1 MTILQNIK
9 FFLKKRLA
17 RSRKVKK
24 IKSFLKD
31 KLNLRNNVYLFE
43 INDVLANQAKLP
55 YSVGLIWSYCSA
67 RLPISDNYQLAEVI
81 WWRQPT
87 EEILSKMK
95 DPSVVGFSCFV
106 WNWNNNVEI
115 AKKIKERWPNCL
127 IVFGGWQVPMSDR
140 IQGFF
145 EKYPFVDIAVHGEGE
160 ITFAEILEENL
171 KDSPVWES
179 VKGCSVPYRM
189 VTDKSSKNR
198 IIKDGLKVE
207 KEFENPSYHDL
218 TTYTALPRPR
228 IEDISIMPS
237 PYLDGLF
244 DKLIINCE
252 HNLEATFETTRGCPY
267 SCTYCE
273 IGTKYYQK
281 IKTHKLDKIYAEIDW
296 MADNEVVFVYNADS
310 NFGMIKNHIDIT
322 KYLVHNKKTKG
333 YPQKHRCDWSK
344 NQADKV
350 IELAKIFYEAEM
362 DKGITIAVQS
372 MNPKVLKAVKRK
384 NVDDGKLEEF
394 IAMYEGTGLPSY
406 VELILGLPEET
417 RESFID
423 GICEVIE
430 LGQHNYIGIYPLT
443 ALPNTPF
450 GDPEYIE
457 KYNLEIVETFPAFSH
472 VDISEINDFEREHM
486 VVSSTTMTKE
496 GYKDCTVYRWMF
508 MFGHYLGTVQFVSRF
523 LNNAYEIGF
532 RDFYM
537 NLMSYMEEKQGEGFI
552 GQQYSKT
559 EKALSG
565 VLIAESPWGRV
576 VPEIRENFAWDF
588 EEATVLEI
596 MRNKEIFYA
605 EIKDFVLSNYQIS
618 EDVLDEA
625 LKYQQAAIL
634 NPDLNYPI
642 IEEFKYNIHDV
653 IHNKGHLAHV
663 EQNLQFEAKNYNGDF
678 YEYGKETLWWGRRV
692 AAYKN
697 KVTIIDG

>member
-1 MTILQNIK
+1 MTTLQNIK
-9 FFLKKRLA
+9 FLLKNRISKSKKFQNIKTYLKK
-17 RSRKVKK
+17 
-24 IKSFLKD
+24 
-31 KLNLRNNVYLFE
+31 KLNIKKSVYLFE

-55 YSVGLIWSYCSA
+55 YSVGLIWSYCSTIDNIENNYN
-67 RLPISDNYQLAEVI
+67 LSDVI

-87 EEILSKMK
+87 EDILDKIK
-95 DPSVVGFSCFV
+95 NPDVIGFSCFV

-115 AKKIKERWPNCL
+115 AKKIKERWPKCL

-140 IQGFF
+140 AQGFF
-145 EKYPFVDIAVHGEGE
+145 QKYPFVDIAVHGEGE

-171 KDSPVWES
+171 KESPVWENI
-179 VKGCSVPYRM
+179 KGCSVPYRM
-189 VTDKSSKNR
+189 LTDKTSKNR
-198 IIKDGLKVE
+198 IIKDGLKIE
-207 KEFENPSYHDL
+207 EEFESDSYHDFD
-218 TTYTALPRPR
+218 TYTTAPRPR
-228 IEDISIMPS
+228 IKEIASMPS

-244 DKLIINCE
+244 DKLVVDCE
-252 HNLEATFETTRGCPY
+252 YNLEATFETTRGCPY

-296 MADNEVVFVYNADS
+296 MADNKVVFVYNADS

-384 NVDDGKLEEF
+384 NVDDGKLKEF

-450 GDPEYIE
+450 GDPKYIE

-486 VVSSTTMTKE
+486 VVSSTTMTKAD
-496 GYKDCTVYRWMF
+496 YKDCTVYRWMF
-508 MFGHYLGTVQFVSRF
+508 MFGHYLGTVQYVSRF
-523 LNNAYEIGF
+523 LNNAYGIGF

-537 NLMSYMEEKQGEGFI
+537 NLMSFMENKQGSGFL
-552 GQQYSKT
+552 GHQYSKT
-559 EKALSG
+559 EKALSD
-565 VLIAESPWGRV
+565 VLVAKSPWGRV
-576 VPEIRENFAWDF
+576 VPEIRKNFAWDF

-596 MRNKEIFYA
+596 MKNKSLFYS
-605 EIKDFVLSNYQIS
+605 EIKEFVLLNYEVPEQI
-618 EDVLDEA
+618 LDEV
-625 LKYQQAAIL
+625 LRYQQSAIL
-634 NPDLNYPI
+634 NPDLSYPR
-642 IEEFKYNIHDV
+642 EESYEYNIHNV
-653 IHNKGHLAHV
+653 IHNNEPLILKTQTLRFDG
-663 EQNLQFEAKNYNGDF
+663 KNYNGDF

-697 KVTIIDG
+697 SITIIDV

>member
-1 MTILQNIK
+1 MTILQNT
-9 FFLKKRLA
+9 
-17 RSRKVKK
+17 
-24 IKSFLKD
+24 KSFLK
-31 KLNLRNNVYLFE
+31 KKFKKNKNVYLFE
-43 INDVLANQAKLP
+43 INDILANQAKLP
-55 YSVGLIWSYCSA
+55 YSVGLIWSHCSTVEA
-67 RLPISDNYQLAEVI
+67 VNNGYNLADII

-87 EEILSKMK
+87 EDILKNMK
-95 DPSVVGFSCFV
+95 NPSVVGFSCFV

-115 AKKIKERWPNCL
+115 ARKIKARWPNCL

-140 IQGFF
+140 VQGFF
-145 EKYPFVDIAVHGEGE
+145 QKYPFVDIAVHGEGE

-171 KDSPVWES
+171 KNSPVWENI
-179 VKGCSVPYRM
+179 KGCSVPYRM
-189 VTDKSSKNR
+189 ITNKQSKNR
-198 IIKDGLKVE
+198 IIENGLKVKE
-207 KEFENPSYHDL
+207 EFENLNYHPQD
-218 TTYTALPRPR
+218 TYTTLPRPR
-228 IEDISIMPS
+228 IPDLASMPS

-244 DKLIINCE
+244 DKLVRDCE

-281 IKTHKLDKIYAEIDW
+281 IKTHKLNKIYAEIDW
-296 MADNEVVFVYNADS
+296 MAENKVVFVYNADS
-310 NFGMIKNHIDIT
+310 NFGMLKDHLAIT

-362 DKGITIAVQS
+362 DKGITIALQS
-372 MNPKVLKAVKRK
+372 MNPQVLKAVKRK
-384 NVDDGKLEEF
+384 NVDGGKLKEF
-394 IAMYEGTGLPSY
+394 IAMYEGSGLPSY

-417 RESFID
+417 RQSFID

-450 GDPEYIE
+450 GNPEYIE

-486 VVSSTTMTKE
+486 VVSSRTMSKE
-496 GYKDCTVYRWMF
+496 EYKDCTVFRWMF

-523 LNNAYEIGF
+523 LNNAYDIRF

-537 NLMSYMEEKQGEGFI
+537 NLMIYMQEKNGHGFLGE
-552 GQQYSKT
+552 QYAKT
-559 EKALSG
+559 EQALSD
-565 VLIAESPWGRV
+565 VLIAKSPWGRV

-588 EEATVLEI
+588 EEATVLEV
-596 MRNKEIFYA
+596 MNNKDIFYS
-605 EIKDFVLSNYQIS
+605 EIKEFVISNYDIP
-618 EDVLDEA
+618 EDVLDQ
-625 LKYQQAAIL
+625 LLRYQRSAIL
-634 NPDLNYPI
+634 NPDLSYPRN
-642 IEEFKYNIHDV
+642 EKFHYNIHDV
-653 IHNKGHLAHV
+653 IHNNAALKQQVQILRFDG
-663 EQNLQFEAKNYNGDF
+663 KNYNGDF

-697 KVTIIDG
+697 KIKEVL

>member
-1 MTILQNIK
+1 MAILQNIK
-9 FFLKKRLA
+9 FLLKNRID

-24 IKSFLKD
+24 IKSFLKG
-31 KLNLRNNVYLFE
+31 KLDLKDNVYLFE

-55 YSVGLIWSYCSA
+55 YSIGLIWSYCSA
-67 RLPISDNYQLAEVI
+67 RQLVDDNYQLSEVF
-81 WWRQPT
+81 WWRQST
-87 EEILSKMK
+87 EEILNKMK
-95 DPSVVGFSCFV
+95 EPSVIGFSCFV
-106 WNWNNNVEI
+106 WNWNNNIEI

-140 IQGFF
+140 AQGFF
-145 EKYPFVDIAVHGEGE
+145 EKHPFVDIAVH
-160 ITFAEILEENL
+160 EILEENL

-179 VKGCSVPYRM
+179 IKGCSIPYHM
-189 VTDKSSKNR
+189 VADKGAKNR
-198 IIKDGLKVE
+198 IIKDGLKTKE
-207 KEFENPSYHDL
+207 EFENIDYNIL
-218 TTYTALPRPR
+218 TTYTTLPRPR
-228 IEDISIMPS
+228 IEDISVMPS

-244 DKLIINCE
+244 DKLIVDCE

-296 MADNEVVFVYNADS
+296 MAENKVVFVYNADS
-310 NFGMIKNHIDIT
+310 NFGMLKDHLDIT

-350 IELAKIFYEAEM
+350 IELAKVFYEAEM
-362 DKGITIAVQS
+362 DKGITIALQS
-372 MNPKVLKAVKRK
+372 MNPQVLKAVKRK
-384 NVDDGKLEEF
+384 NVDGGKLKEF
-394 IAMYEGTGLPSY
+394 IAMYEGSGLPSY

-423 GICEVIE
+423 GICEIIE

-496 GYKDCTVYRWMF
+496 DYKDCTVYRWMF
-508 MFGHYLGTVQFVSRF
+508 MFGHYLGTVQFISRF
-523 LNNAYEIGF
+523 LNGAYKITF

-537 NLMSYMEEKQGEGFI
+537 ELMLYMKQKQGEGFL
-552 GQQYSKT
+552 GKQYSKT

-576 VPEIRENFAWDF
+576 IPEIRKNFAWDF
-588 EEATVLEI
+588 EEATVIEI
-596 MRNKEIFYA
+596 MKNKDLFYS
-605 EIKDFVLSNYQIS
+605 EIKEFVLLNYEIP
-618 EDVLDEA
+618 EDVINEVIR
-625 LKYQQAAIL
+625 YQRAAIL
-634 NPDLNYPI
+634 NPDLNYPRN
-642 IEEFKYNIHDV
+642 EKFKYNIHDV
-653 IHNKGHLAHV
+653 IHHDDSLITT
-663 EQNLQFEAKNYNGDF
+663 EQNLQFDGKNYNGDF

-697 KVTIIDG
+697 RITVIDG